1 MMEHHGHRD
10 SPQLQMTELS
20 FQLQTNLDKS
30 EKISERERGME
41 GWQKGVR
48 EGVRGGIEGGQ
59 EGKVKEGGREGN
71 KDYLLVTPP
80 TLKCTTE

>member
-1 MMEHHGHRD
+1 MMEHHEHRD

-48 EGVRGGIEGGQ
+48 EGVRGG
-59 EGKVKEGGREGN
+59 
-71 KDYLLVTPP
+71 
-80 TLKCTTE
+80 